1 MIGGKVTLHR
11 QISCA
16 DASRIADGTARRSGN
31 SARRSGNF
39 SARARRAAI
48 AGSAAL
54 LLALSA
60 CSSSGDGSSAG
71 ETAGASATQTINVL
85 VHDSFSIPDELIS
98 QFEKDS
104 GYKVVTTSPGDSGV
118 VVNQLI
124 LSKDNPTADAV
135 YGVENFS
142 VAKAVDAGVFAHYTS
157 ANLPESAKQYVL
169 DEALTPIDMGDVCV
183 NVDHAW
189 FKENNLAEPETL
201 DDLAKPEYAK
211 LLVVEDAASSS
222 PGLAFLIGTIGAKG
236 VGGYEAYWKQL
247 FEGGAKV
254 ASGWSDAYYSDFS
267 ASEGAGDYPLVV
279 SYASSPA
286 ETEGATGSLDAT
298 CTRQVEYAGVV
309 AGAKNPEGAKAF
321 VDFLLSDAVQEVIPA
336 NMYMYPVNTD
346 IALPAEW
353 EKYAKLTDEPIAID
367 EALVA
372 KNRDAW
378 IKAWT
383 TLHEETAK

>member
-1 MIGGKVTLHR
+1 MAVHR
-11 QISCA
+11 QISCGN
-16 DASRIADGTARRSGN
+16 ASRGADGMFQFSGHARRT
-31 SARRSGNF
+31 AL
-39 SARARRAAI
+39 

-54 LLALSA
+54 LLVLSA
-60 CSSSGDGSSAG
+60 CSSSNDGDASGSS
-71 ETAGASATQTINVL
+71 TDASGKSGDATTINVL
-85 VHDSFSIPDELIS
+85 VHDSFNIPDELIE

-104 GYKVVTTSPGDSGV
+104 GYKVVTTSPGDAGV

-124 LSKDNPTADAV
+124 LSKDNPTVDAV

-142 VAKAVDAGVFAHYTS
+142 VAKAVDAGVFAPYTS
-157 ANLPESAKQYVL
+157 ANLPESAQQYVL

-189 FKENNLAEPETL
+189 FKDNGVAEPVTL
-201 DDLAKPEYAK
+201 DDLAKPEYAQ
-211 LLVVEDAASSS
+211 LLVVEDAAASS

-236 VGGYEAYWKQL
+236 EDGYEAYWKQL

-267 ASEGAGDYPLVV
+267 ASEGKGDYPLVV

-309 AGAKNPEGAKAF
+309 AGAKNPEGAQAF
-321 VDFLLSDAVQEVIPA
+321 VDFLLSDPVQEAIPA
-336 NMYMYPVNTD
+336 NMYMYPVNAD

-353 EKYAKLTDEPIAID
+353 GKYAQLTDKPIEID
-367 EALVA
+367 EAQVA
-372 KNRDAW
+372 ENRDAW

-383 TLHEETAK
+383 TLYEETAR

>member
-1 MIGGKVTLHR
+1 MTVHR
-11 QISCA
+11 PL
-16 DASRIADGTARRSGN
+16 SRETA
-31 SARRSGNF
+31 
-39 SARARRAAI
+39 ARAAAFASDSRRMSRTNHLHHTHHPRHNARATL

-54 LLALSA
+54 LLVLSA
-60 CSSSGDGSSAG
+60 CSNDGAATSADASGKSG
-71 ETAGASATQTINVL
+71 EATAVNVL
-85 VHDSFSIPDELIS
+85 VHDSFSVPDELIA
-98 QFEKDS
+98 QFEEDS
-104 GYKVVTTSPGDSGV
+104 GYKVVTTSPGDAGV

-124 LSKDNPTADAV
+124 LAKDNPTVDAV

-142 VAKAVDAGVFAHYTS
+142 AAKAIDEGVFATYTS
-157 ANLPESAKQYVL
+157 PNLPESAKQYVL

-189 FKENNLAEPETL
+189 FKENNLAEPVTL

-211 LLVVEDAASSS
+211 LLVVEDAAASS
-222 PGLAFLIGTIGAKG
+222 PGLAFLVGTIGAKG
-236 VGGYEAYWKQL
+236 EDGYQAYWKQL

-254 ASGWSDAYYSDFS
+254 ASGWSDAYYTDFS
-267 ASEGAGDYPLVV
+267 GADGKGDYPLVV

-309 AGAKNPEGAKAF
+309 EGAKNAEGAQAF
-321 VDFLLSDAVQEVIPA
+321 IDFLLSDPVQEAIPS

-353 EKYAKLTDEPIAID
+353 EKYAKLTDKPIAID
-367 EALVA
+367 AA
-372 KNRDAW
+372 KVSENRDAW
-378 IKAWT
+378 IKSWT
-383 TLHEETAK
+383 TLYEETAK

>member
-1 MIGGKVTLHR
+1 MTAQCQTSAR
-11 QISCA
+11 Y
-16 DASRIADGTARRSGN
+16 ASRAAGTAGQV
-31 SARRSGNF
+31 
-39 SARARRAAI
+39 SARAPRAAI

-54 LLALSA
+54 LLALSG
-60 CSSSGDGSSAG
+60 CSSSDDGDASGSG
-71 ETAGASATQTINVL
+71 DVTTINVL
-85 VHDSFSIPDELIS
+85 VHDSFSVPNELIE

-236 VGGYEAYWKQL
+236 VAGYEEYWKQL
-247 FEGGAKV
+247 VEGGAKV

-267 ASEGAGDYPLVV
+267 GAEGKGDYPLVV
-279 SYASSPA
+279 SYASSPV
-286 ETEGATGSLDAT
+286 ETEGATGSLEAT
-298 CTRQVEYAGVV
+298 CTRQVEFAGVV
-309 AGAKNPEGAKAF
+309 AGAKNHTGAEAF
-321 VDFLLSDAVQEVIPA
+321 IDFLLYDEVQEAIPS
-336 NMYMYPVNTD
+336 NMYMYPVKENVE
-346 IALPAEW
+346 LPAEW
-353 EKYAKLTDEPIAID
+353 EQYAKLTDSPIEID
-367 EALVA
+367 AAQVA
-372 KNRDAW
+372 ENRDVW

-383 TLHEETAK
+383 ALYEETAR

>member
-1 MIGGKVTLHR
+1 MTVHR
-11 QISCA
+11 QMSRGN
-16 DASRIADGTARRSGN
+16 ASRGADGMFQFSG
-31 SARRSGNF
+31 
-39 SARARRAAI
+39 RARRTAI

-54 LLALSA
+54 LLVLSA
-60 CSSSGDGSSAG
+60 CSSSNDGDASGSS
-71 ETAGASATQTINVL
+71 TDASGKSGDATTINVL
-85 VHDSFSIPDELIS
+85 VHDSFNIPDELIE

-104 GYKVVTTSPGDSGV
+104 GYKVVTTSPGDAGV

-124 LSKDNPTADAV
+124 LSKDNPTVDAV

-142 VAKAVDAGVFAHYTS
+142 VAKAVDAGVFAPYTS
-157 ANLPESAKQYVL
+157 ANLPESAQQYVL

-189 FKENNLAEPETL
+189 FKDNGVAEPVTL
-201 DDLAKPEYAK
+201 DDLAKPEYAQ
-211 LLVVEDAASSS
+211 LLVVEDAAASS

-236 VGGYEAYWKQL
+236 EDGYEAYWKQL

-267 ASEGAGDYPLVV
+267 ASEGKGDYPLVV

-309 AGAKNPEGAKAF
+309 AGAKNPEGAQAF
-321 VDFLLSDAVQEVIPA
+321 VDFLLSDPVQEAIPA
-336 NMYMYPVNTD
+336 NMYMYPVNAD

-353 EKYAKLTDEPIAID
+353 EKYAQLTDKPIEID
-367 EALVA
+367 EAQVA
-372 KNRDAW
+372 ENRDAW

-383 TLHEETAK
+383 TLYEETAR

>member
-1 MIGGKVTLHR
+1 MFQFSGH
-11 QISCA
+11 
-16 DASRIADGTARRSGN
+16 ARRT
-31 SARRSGNF
+31 AL
-39 SARARRAAI
+39 

-54 LLALSA
+54 LLVLSA
-60 CSSSGDGSSAG
+60 CSSSNDGDASGSS
-71 ETAGASATQTINVL
+71 TDASGKSGDATTINVL
-85 VHDSFSIPDELIS
+85 VHDSFNIPDELIE

-104 GYKVVTTSPGDSGV
+104 GYKVVTTSPGDAGV

-124 LSKDNPTADAV
+124 LSKDNPTVDAV

-142 VAKAVDAGVFAHYTS
+142 VAKAVDAGVFAPYTS
-157 ANLPESAKQYVL
+157 ANLPESAQQYVL

-189 FKENNLAEPETL
+189 FKDNGVAEPVTL
-201 DDLAKPEYAK
+201 DDLAKPEYAQ
-211 LLVVEDAASSS
+211 LLVVEDAAASS

-236 VGGYEAYWKQL
+236 EDGYEAYWKQL

-267 ASEGAGDYPLVV
+267 ASEGKGDYPLVV

-286 ETEGATGSLDAT
+286 ETEGAPGSLAAT
-298 CTRQVEYAGVV
+298 FTRQVEYAGVV
-309 AGAKNPEGAKAF
+309 AGAKNPEGAQAF
-321 VDFLLSDAVQEVIPA
+321 VDFLLSDPVQEAIPA
-336 NMYMYPVNTD
+336 NMYMYPVNAD

-353 EKYAKLTDEPIAID
+353 EKYAQLTDKPIEID
-367 EALVA
+367 EAQVA
-372 KNRDAW
+372 ENRDAW

-383 TLHEETAK
+383 TLYEETAR